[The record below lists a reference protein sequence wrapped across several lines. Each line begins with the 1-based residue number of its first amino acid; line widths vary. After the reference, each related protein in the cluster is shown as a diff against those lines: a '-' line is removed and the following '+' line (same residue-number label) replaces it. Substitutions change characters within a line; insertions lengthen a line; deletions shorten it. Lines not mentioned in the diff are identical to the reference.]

1 MKSQRLPRFVLVTR
15 KTLYEQLLEQRG
27 TPDQAR
33 FYLRSRG
40 RKIEPE
46 REAHER
52 FCDALRVVESAIPP
66 DRRRTRVDR
75 DLLSR
80 FLFAPD
86 DVVIVVGQDGLVA
99 NAAKY
104 LEGQLTLG
112 VNPDPE
118 RYDGVLC
125 RHAPSATEQILHWHR
140 HWSQDPVAAESG
152 SNAYRVERR
161 TMAEAK
167 REDGQTLRALN
178 EIFVGHQTHQSARY
192 LIRHQEQEERHS
204 SSGLICT
211 TGTGATGW
219 ARSISEQRGLERL
232 LPTPTDPN
240 LVFFV
245 REPFP
250 SVWTQTEV
258 QHGTVDPESALRLE
272 SEMGEGGVL
281 FADGIESDWVEFVAG
296 QSVEIRPSSQ
306 ALHLVVPDASSDLSS
321 V

>member
-33 FYLRSRG
+33 FYLQTRG
-40 RKIEPE
+40 REIEPE
-46 REAHER
+46 QEAHER
-52 FCDALRVVESAIPP
+52 FRDALRAVESAIPP

-80 FLFAPD
+80 FLFSPD

-99 NAAKY
+99 NVAKY
-104 LEGQLTLG
+104 LDGQLAFG
-112 VNPDPE
+112 INPDPE

-125 RHAPSATEQILHWHR
+125 RHDTSSTGEILHWHR
-140 HWSQDPVAAESG
+140 RWSEDPVAAEVE
-152 SNAYRVERR
+152 SNSYRIERR
-161 TMAEAK
+161 TMAEAR
-167 REDGQTLRALN
+167 REDGQVLRALN
-178 EIFVGHQTHQSARY
+178 EIFIGHQTHQSARY
-192 LIRHQEQEERHS
+192 LIRHQEREERHS

-219 ARSISEQRGLERL
+219 ARSIGEQRGLEHL
-232 LPTPTDPN
+232 LPSPTDPN
-240 LVFFV
+240 LAFFV

-250 SVWTQTEV
+250 SVWTQTQV
-258 QHGTVDPESALRLE
+258 QQGTVNSEASLRLD

-296 QSVEIRPSSQ
+296 QSVEIQPSSQ
-306 ALHLVVPDASSDLSS
+306 ALHLVVPD
-321 V
+321 